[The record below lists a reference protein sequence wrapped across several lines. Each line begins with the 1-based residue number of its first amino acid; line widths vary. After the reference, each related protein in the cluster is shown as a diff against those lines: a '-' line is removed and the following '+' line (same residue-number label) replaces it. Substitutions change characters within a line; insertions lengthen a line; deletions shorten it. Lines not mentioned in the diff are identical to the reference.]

1 MAATTIP
8 PAMSWLFVWPAITF
22 TGVTIAALFVR
33 ELALRTLGRWLRGTD
48 SGALI
53 VETLRVPSL
62 VWCLVPGMAAAIQR
76 AQLPPG
82 AVHALNRTFVAVII
96 FSVTITVANVAG
108 VLIVRLGERRA
119 PAVAVTGP
127 AQTSARA
134 AVLIVGGLVLLGALG
149 VQITP
154 LLTALGVG
162 GLAVALALQ
171 DTLSNLFAGLH
182 LLADRPIRVG
192 DYVKLADGVEGFVV
206 DVGWRSTRVRQL
218 QNTIAIVP
226 NSSVAKATIVNYD
239 LPESRLGITVRVA
252 VDAASDPDRVEVV
265 LLEEAERAMG
275 EVAGLLREPKPN
287 VRLIPGFVESGLEF
301 SVNVN
306 VATYVDQ
313 YLVQHELRK
322 RIVRRFRAEN
332 IAFPSRAL
340 IVRSDPP
347 PLPRIPSVGCR
358 TFRARTRQRMRAAGH
373 TN

>member
-1 MAATTIP
+1 MYWP
-8 PAMSWLFVWPAITF
+8 FVWPAVTF
-22 TGVTIAALFVR
+22 IAVTLAALLVR
-33 ELALRTLGRWLRGTD
+33 ELALRALQRWLRGRD
-48 SGALI
+48 SVVV
-53 VETLRVPSL
+53 VEMLRVPSL
-62 VWCLVPGMAAAIQR
+62 VWCLVPGIAAAIEV
-76 AQLPPG
+76 AHLPPRT
-82 AVHALNRTFVAVII
+82 VHVLDLTFVAVII
-96 FSVTITVANVAG
+96 FSVTITVANLVG
-108 VLIVRLGERRA
+108 VLIVRVGERRSLA
-119 PAVAVTGP
+119 LAVTGL

-134 AVLIVGGLVLLGALG
+134 VVLVVGGLVLLGALG

-218 QNTIAIVP
+218 QNSIAIVP

-239 LPESRLGITVRVA
+239 LPESRLGITVRVS
-252 VDAASDPDRVEVV
+252 VDYASDPDRVEAV
-265 LLEEAERAMG
+265 LLEEAERAVG
-275 EVAGLLREPKPN
+275 EVPGLLREPKPN
-287 VRLIPGFVESGLEF
+287 VRLIPGFSDSGLEF
-301 SVNVN
+301 SLNVH

-322 RIVRRFRAEN
+322 RLVRRFHAAG

-340 IVRSDPP
+340 IVRSDGAPA
-347 PLPRIPSVGCR
+347 LDKRG
-358 TFRARTRQRMRAAGH
+358 
-373 TN
+373 